1 MEEKLKQ
8 ILQEYKKSITNF
20 REALRLAGMPET
32 LILFNTL
39 NLPDL
44 SRMMPDDV
52 VKFYQEIKVMIIL
65 YLDGLGFSRREITRR
80 IGGHSTMIV
89 NDILNKYKPK
99 SDVVDPKEVTSS
111 EK

>member
-1 MEEKLKQ
+1 MEERSRQ
-8 ILQEYKKSITNF
+8 ILQEYKKSIINF
-20 REALRLAGMPET
+20 REALRLAGMSET

-52 VKFYQEIKVMIIL
+52 VRFYQEVKTMIVL
-65 YLDGLGFSRREITRR
+65 YLDDLGFSRREIARR
-80 IGGHSTMIV
+80 IGGDSMMVV
-89 NDILNKYKPK
+89 NTILKKYKPK
-99 SDVVDPKEVTSS
+99 SNLVDPKEVINL

>member
-1 MEEKLKQ
+1 MEEKLKE
-8 ILQEYKKSITNF
+8 ILQEYKKSIKNF

-52 VKFYQEIKVMIIL
+52 VKFYQEVKTMIIL
-65 YLDGLGFSRREITRR
+65 YLDDLGFSRREIARR
-80 IGGHSTMIV
+80 IGGDSMMVV
-89 NDILNKYKPK
+89 NNIIKKYKPK
-99 SDVVDPKEVTSS
+99 SDVVSPEEVTIS
-111 EK
+111 KK